1 MAAITY
7 GTHGAT
13 AEKKVSKT
21 SVSKTAAKK
30 PGFWSRIWDGFVE
43 ARMRQAE
50 REIRMHR
57 HLLPAE
63 FELAG
68 SRIGSKNEDSLPFV
82 RARD

>member
-7 GTHGAT
+7 GSHGAT
-13 AEKKVSKT
+13 AEKKVSKI
-21 SVSKTAAKK
+21 AAKK
-30 PGFWSRIWDGFVE
+30 PGFWSRVWAGIVE

-50 REIRMHR
+50 REIRQYR

-68 SRIGSKNEDSLPFV
+68 DKVSYKNEDQLPFV

>member
-7 GTHGAT
+7 GAHGAT
-13 AEKKVSKT
+13 AEKKVSA
-21 SVSKTAAKK
+21 SSAK
-30 PGFWSRIWDGFVE
+30 PGFWSRFWDRIVE

-50 REIRMHR
+50 REIRMYR

-68 SRIGSKNEDSLPFV
+68 DKIGYKNEDQLPFV

>member
-13 AEKKVSKT
+13 AAKKISET
-21 SVSKTAAKK
+21 SAKK
-30 PGFWSRIWDGFVE
+30 PGFWSRLSAAFIE

-57 HLLPAE
+57 HLLPADYE
-63 FELAG
+63 FAG
-68 SRIGSKNEDSLPFV
+68 NKIGYKNEDQLPFV